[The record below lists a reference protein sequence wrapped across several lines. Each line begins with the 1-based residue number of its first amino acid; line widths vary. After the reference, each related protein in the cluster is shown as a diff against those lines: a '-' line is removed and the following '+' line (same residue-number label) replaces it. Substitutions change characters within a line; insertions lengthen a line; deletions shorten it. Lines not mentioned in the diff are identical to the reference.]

1 VEERIDLIA
10 GAGPKE
16 RGFPLAS
23 AVSIVVHV
31 ILLILFIRAHRSA
44 PEIAQTAPAIRFV
57 ELIRN
62 NPREFV
68 EAPGPEVEKAPMNA
82 PYSDANRR
90 ASMPEP
96 TGDRPT
102 KRPGDGRG
110 IYTPPMGSPGAP
122 TNAGSAQ
129 APANATEIAENGAS
143 PVEAADTTSPSRIA
157 PLRTE
162 SSMIPGEVN
171 WRSAIKEIGKVASI
185 GGSEGID
192 LSGVGGGE
200 KGSAETGP
208 LSFETQWYHWGD
220 YAQSMI
226 SKIRVNWYNHM
237 PQLIRTGMPGVA
249 TVRFTIH
256 RDGRISDIIL
266 VNTSGVPPYD
276 FAARKAI
283 ELSSPLNPLPADF
296 PNSTERVTAMFY
308 YNSTPPSR

>member
-1 VEERIDLIA
+1 MEERIELIA
-10 GAGPKE
+10 GTGRKE
-16 RGFPLAS
+16 GGFPVAS
-23 AVSIVVHV
+23 VVSIGVHIV
-31 ILLILFIRAHRSA
+31 LLILFIRAHRSA
-44 PEIAQTAPAIRFV
+44 PEIQQAAPAIRFV

-68 EAPGPEVEKAPMNA
+68 EAPGPEVDKAPMNA
-82 PYSDANRR
+82 PFSDANRR
-90 ASMPEP
+90 AAAPES

-102 KRPGDGRG
+102 TRPGDARG
-110 IYTPPMGSPGAP
+110 IYTPPLGSRGAP
-122 TNAGSAQ
+122 TNRGDAQ
-129 APANATEIAENGAS
+129 APSNATAIAENPAS
-143 PVEAADTTSPSRIA
+143 PVESGDMTTTSRIA

-162 SSMIPGEVN
+162 ASVLSGEVN

-192 LSGVGGGE
+192 LSGISGGE

-220 YAQSMI
+220 YAQAMI

-237 PQLIRTGMPGVA
+237 PPLIRTGMPGVA
-249 TVRFTIH
+249 TIRFTIQRSGH
-256 RDGRISDIIL
+256 LTDVSL
-266 VNTSGVPPYD
+266 LTSSGVPPYD

-283 ELSSPLNPLPADF
+283 ELSSPLNPLPDDF
-296 PNSTERVTAMFY
+296 PNSSERVTAMFY